1 MRRCANPFSA
11 SDMTSDNAADHRR
24 RTLQAGTGENR
35 SVTLKSPL
43 HGGTKRTSLLAVLG
57 KVVVQDRKVVLQRA
71 HHLVVVAGREQRC
84 LVDLEHG
91 QAQLEQEPSVQP
103 HTPGPR

>member
-24 RTLQAGTGENR
+24 RALQAGTGETR
-35 SVTLKSPL
+35 SVTSIRA
-43 HGGTKRTSLLAVLG
+43 HCAVEQTNTKRTSLLAVLG

-71 HHLVVVAGREQRC
+71 HHLVVVAGRE
-84 LVDLEHG
+84 
-91 QAQLEQEPSVQP
+91 
-103 HTPGPR
+103 